1 MALPSA
7 PTRYG
12 GLPSAITSIRSAQR
26 GARESGLTKL
36 TKADM
41 VIDSADGTLLE
52 MQRSRA
58 FECGASFPH
67 KPLQDNKLT
76 GGSNER

>member
-1 MALPSA
+1 
-7 PTRYG
+7 
-12 GLPSAITSIRSAQR
+12 
-26 GARESGLTKL
+26 
-36 TKADM
+36 M